1 MYITK
6 NEVKNVIT
14 IVTKDGK
21 QHSFADAT
29 QVVVMS
35 KTGSNAYPLDKFLDV
50 KEPRRYIL
58 FHDTTLLFGV
68 NTNDIESIKAE

>member
-1 MYITK
+1 M
-6 NEVKNVIT
+6 IT

-35 KTGSNAYPLDKFLDV
+35 KVGSNAYPLDKFLEV
-50 KEPRRYIL
+50 KEPRRYII

-68 NTNDIESIKAE
+68 NINDIESINAE

>member
-1 MYITK
+1 M
-6 NEVKNVIT
+6 IT

-21 QHSFADAT
+21 KHSFTDAT

-35 KTGSNAYPLDKFLDV
+35 KTGSNAYPLDKFLEV

-58 FHDTTLLFGV
+58 FHDTTLLFGI
-68 NTNDIESIKAE
+68 NTNDIETIEAK